1 MNRLSTSLTLV
12 GVFVLAVA
20 ISAQE
25 PQGGGGRGGGGRGG
39 RGGAEP
45 QGGAAPQ
52 AQGRGGPQVPTPKNL
67 QFFPKDMTGQ
77 QILPIM
83 QNFNAALG
91 VNCTYCHNSEPP
103 VDNPKND
110 FASDEKETKKKARVM
125 LALARDINMKLQSEM
140 GKPANQLTNVQCVT
154 CHRGVAIPK
163 QLTAI
168 MMETAGKDGVAKALQ
183 QYQELRKQYYGAQ
196 AYDFTDASLF
206 NAANQSLTANK
217 PDDAIAFAQLNLAFN
232 ARSAR
237 SYQVMSQAYQRKN
250 DKDKAIQALE
260 KAVEID
266 PMNQG
271 FKNQLQQLKAGA

>member
-1 MNRLSTSLTLV
+1 MQRFSIVSALIGVLLV
-12 GVFVLAVA
+12 TVTM
-20 ISAQE
+20 SAQQA
-25 PQGGGGRGGGGRGG
+25 PAGGGRAGGAAAQGGGGRG
-39 RGGAEP
+39 
-45 QGGAAPQ
+45 
-52 AQGRGGPQVPTPKNL
+52 GGPQVPTPKNL
-67 QFFPKDMTGQ
+67 QFFPKEMTGQ

-125 LALARDINMKLQSEM
+125 LALARDINMKLQSEL

-183 QYQELRKQYYGAQ
+183 QYQDLRKQYYGAQ
-196 AYDFTDASLF
+196 AYDFTDTSLF

>member
-1 MNRLSTSLTLV
+1 MQRFSIVCALIGVLLV
-12 GVFVLAVA
+12 TVTM
-20 ISAQE
+20 SAQQA
-25 PQGGGGRGGGGRGG
+25 PAGGGRAGGAAAQGGGGRG
-39 RGGAEP
+39 
-45 QGGAAPQ
+45 
-52 AQGRGGPQVPTPKNL
+52 GGPQVPTPKNL
-67 QFFPKDMTGQ
+67 QFFPKEMTGQ

-125 LALARDINMKLQSEM
+125 LALARDINMKLQSEL

-206 NAANQSLTANK
+206 AAANQSLAANK
-217 PDDAIAFAQLNLAFN
+217 PDDAIAFAQLNLAFHAN
-232 ARSAR
+232 SAR

-260 KAVEID
+260 KAAEID

>member
-1 MNRLSTSLTLV
+1 MQRFSVISTLIGVMLV
-12 GVFVLAVA
+12 TAALA
-20 ISAQE
+20 AQAPAGGGRAGGAA
-25 PQGGGGRGGGGRGG
+25 PQGGGGRGGG
-39 RGGAEP
+39 
-45 QGGAAPQ
+45 
-52 AQGRGGPQVPTPKNL
+52 PQVPAPKNL

-125 LALARDINMKLQSEM
+125 LVLARDINMKLQSEL

-168 MMETAGKDGVAKALQ
+168 MMETAAKDGVAKALQ
-183 QYQELRKQYYGAQ
+183 QYQELRKEYYGAQ
-196 AYDFTDASLF
+196 AYDFSDTSLF
-206 NAANQSLTANK
+206 NAANQSLAANK
-217 PDDAIAFAQLNLAFN
+217 PDDALAFAQLNLAFH
-232 ARSAR
+232 ADSAR

-250 DKDKAIQALE
+250 DKDKAIQSLE
-260 KAVEID
+260 KAVQLA
-266 PMNQG
+266 PMNEG